1 MQRKD
6 KAIHLEVSAILYKYD
21 PMEVGVDITDDEYD
35 IEAATILSRLHT
47 AKNEEDVIDIVH
59 EEFQSWFGKEAAGKR
74 DIYEKIGHEIW
85 EVYQRLCQKRQT
97 LSS

>member
-1 MQRKD
+1 MPRKN
-6 KAIHLEVSAILYKYD
+6 KEIHLEVSAILFKYD

-47 AKNEEDVIDIVH
+47 ARNAEEVIDIVH

-74 DIYEKIGHEIW
+74 EVYEKIGREIW
-85 EVYQRLCQKRQT
+85 EVYRRLRDDEEEER
-97 LSS
+97 